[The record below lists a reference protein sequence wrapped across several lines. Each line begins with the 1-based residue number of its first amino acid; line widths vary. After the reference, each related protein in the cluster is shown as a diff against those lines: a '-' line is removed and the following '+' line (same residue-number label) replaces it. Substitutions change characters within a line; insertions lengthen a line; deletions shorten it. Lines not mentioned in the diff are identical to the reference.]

1 MQETGRGTPGTNPVA
16 RCVTTFVAFLALASL
31 AFAQNQLPRGS
42 EQYHAWLFNEVRHQ
56 LVLIPWLSL
65 FDNLQYRV
73 DGNNVTLSGQVT
85 QPIIKDEAQNAVKGI
100 EGIGQVTNNIEVLPL
115 SPMDDQIRRAE
126 YRSIYSFPS
135 LQRYSIMALPTIH
148 IVVKNGHVTLD
159 GTVAN
164 QADKTAADL
173 RAKTVPNVFSVTDNL
188 QVENQG
194 QKTGQ

>member
-1 MQETGRGTPGTNPVA
+1 MRETGRGTPGTKPLA
-16 RCVTTFVAFLALASL
+16 PCVTAFVAFLALASL
-31 AFAQNQLPRGS
+31 AFAQSQPPRGS
-42 EQYHAWLFNEVRHQ
+42 AQYQAWLFNEVRHQ

-85 QPIIKDEAQNAVKGI
+85 QPVIKDEAQNAVKGI
-100 EGIGQVTNNIEVLPL
+100 EGIGQITNNIEVLSL
-115 SPMDDQIRRAE
+115 SAMDDQIRRAE
-126 YRSIYSFPS
+126 YRAIYSFPS

-148 IVVKNGHVTLD
+148 IVVMNGHVTLD

-164 QADKTAADL
+164 PADKTAADL